1 MRSIASAR
9 AAASRPFE
17 KVESL
22 RRAAE
27 QRYRA
32 KEQELQQRIDEL
44 EAQLSALQQPGADG
58 QAQPLTVEQQAQ
70 VARFQDERLRM
81 RRELRQ
87 VQHRLNADIEA
98 LGTKLKL
105 LNILGMPAL
114 VALAALLVAWRR
126 WARRRPADA

>member
-1 MRSIASAR
+1 M
-9 AAASRPFE
+9 
-17 KVESL
+17 
-22 RRAAE
+22 
-27 QRYRA
+27 
-32 KEQELQQRIDEL
+32 
-44 EAQLSALQQPGADG
+44 
-58 QAQPLTVEQQAQ
+58 
-70 VARFQDERLRM
+70 ARFQDERLQM